1 MEELTKYFGPE
12 KRRERKPRE
21 IRASDAY
28 AEVGAPDFWVSPED
42 SLVFEVKV
50 ANLSLSKVHTC
61 AAGLVRDPEGRGIA
75 ARLPRVLR
83 QRDDKR
89 PASCS
94 TAGFIYERFEA
105 QPDRRAAR
113 GAAGAEESDGIREV
127 DESSSGSVR
136 EEEFV

>member
-1 MEELTKYFGPE
+1 MEELTKFFGPE
-12 KRRERKPRE
+12 RRRERKPRDV
-21 IRASDAY
+21 RASDAY

-61 AAGLVRDPEGRGIA
+61 AAGLVHDPEGRGIA

-89 PASCS
+89 PAACS
-94 TAGFIYERFEA
+94 TARFIFERFEA
-105 QPDRRAAR
+105 
-113 GAAGAEESDGIREV
+113 
-127 DESSSGSVR
+127 
-136 EEEFV
+136 